1 MAPAAPIERGSKP
14 RGTAKA
20 MFKHLSR
27 FFVATMLG
35 LLPVAATTQAQDLN
49 GPIIVFGANGQL
61 GAEVMKSLVGAGKDV
76 TAFVRPNADMK
87 RLDGLKFT
95 TATGDVLVDA
105 DVAKAMQAK
114 KYAVVV
120 DALGRSEAG
129 PEFFTTS
136 AENIV
141 KWAKATGVKQVILH
155 GSVGAGK
162 SRAIYPD
169 AMWPRMKDVLL
180 AKEAGENALIGSG
193 VPYTII
199 RNAQLLPN
207 DTKSTGQAKLFEG
220 ENKFGAVTRTGLG
233 KLTLE
238 CTANPKCLNKIYHGV
253 DEGLPAREP
262 R

>member
-1 MAPAAPIERGSKP
+1 MMSRLSSIFAALCLLMSPM
-14 RGTAKA
+14 TA
-20 MFKHLSR
+20 
-27 FFVATMLG
+27 
-35 LLPVAATTQAQDLN
+35 AAQSGPLD

-61 GAEVMKSLVGAGKDV
+61 GAEVMKSLVGAGKQV
-76 TAFVRPNADMK
+76 TAFVRPSADLK
-87 RLDGLKFT
+87 RLDGLKFET
-95 TATGDVLVDA
+95 ITGDVLVDA
-105 DVAKAMQAK
+105 DVAKALQSK

-141 KWAKATGVKQVILH
+141 KWAKATGVRQFILH

-169 AMWPRMKDVLL
+169 ASWPRMKNVLL
-180 AKEAGENALIGSG
+180 AKEAGENALIASG

-207 DTKSTGQAKLFEG
+207 ETKSTGQPKLYEG
-220 ENKFGAVTRTGLG
+220 ENKFGAITRTGLG
-233 KLTLE
+233 KLTLD
-238 CTANPKCLNKIYHGV
+238 CTGNAACLNKIYHGI
-253 DEGLPAREP
+253 DEGLPMR
-262 R
+262 